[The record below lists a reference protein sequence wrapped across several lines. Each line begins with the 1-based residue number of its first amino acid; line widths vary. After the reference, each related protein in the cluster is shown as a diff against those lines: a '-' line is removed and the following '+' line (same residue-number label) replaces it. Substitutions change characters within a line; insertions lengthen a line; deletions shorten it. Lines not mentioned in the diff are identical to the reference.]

1 MFSGTAVS
9 VLADGLI
16 PTAFAIE
23 SISGI
28 GSASTLTI
36 VLVGLWLGRFVFT
49 PLAGTVA
56 ARYDSIRIMVVS
68 DIARICAQGGLATY
82 ILLTG
87 QNTTT
92 AMALSACFYGIAT
105 AFYAPASI
113 TLLPRLVGIGQLK
126 SANSA
131 LSLTMDIAVLGGPV
145 FAVVLI
151 HGIGFRGILI
161 LDALTF
167 AVNIAGLLICGR
179 LLRESPRSSTGTRE
193 PEDDPEGRGTVPSLR
208 SVTRMNPWAMTGLLL
223 WTMISVLIGAMAV
236 SGPAAVLPERG
247 SGTWAALA
255 TCMAVGS
262 LAGTLIAAATNLS
275 WRSAGVAVGIST
287 AVQACMLALYAVSG
301 TGVSIVLLFAAFTV
315 GPLVVTSSGI
325 IWTTALQSSLDHGSL
340 ARFSSVDQFLSSA
353 AVPVGMILAGIVPT
367 GSVTAIVLVLGSV
380 PVVGLGILAWRSST
394 PSPLDSDDPPVEADH
409 IPNQAKK

>member
-1 MFSGTAVS
+1 MVNGLARYEFSER
-9 VLADGLI
+9 LADILG
-16 PTAFAIE
+16 E
-23 SISGI
+23 SRRDLRFRV
-28 GSASTLTI
+28 TL
-36 VLVGLWLGRFVFT
+36 
-49 PLAGTVA
+49 
-56 ARYDSIRIMVVS
+56 MVS
-68 DIARICAQGGLATY
+68 GGLV
-82 ILLTG
+82 
-87 QNTTT
+87 
-92 AMALSACFYGIAT
+92 
-105 AFYAPASI
+105 APG
-113 TLLPRLVGIGQLK
+113 PR
-126 SANSA
+126 
-131 LSLTMDIAVLGGPV
+131 
-145 FAVVLI
+145 
-151 HGIGFRGILI
+151 
-161 LDALTF
+161 
-167 AVNIAGLLICGR
+167 
-179 LLRESPRSSTGTRE
+179 
-193 PEDDPEGRGTVPSLR
+193 GRGSPPATPHYAAHL
-208 SVTRMNPWAMTGLLL
+208 
-223 WTMISVLIGAMAV
+223 LIGAMAV